1 MNIHI
6 RLCAGLAL
14 ATLFLSVSYH
24 IETPYLITVPVAV
37 CGVVIL
43 LVAVSKW
50 LIDVYFSPKGESED
64 E

>member
-1 MNIHI
+1 MNIHT

-14 ATLFLSVSYH
+14 ATLFLSVSYY
-24 IETPYLITVPVAV
+24 IGEPYLITVPVAV
-37 CGVVIL
+37 CGVIVL

-50 LIDVYFSPKGESED
+50 LVDVYFSPKGESED